1 MILPYREQNFLTV
14 ITCAQ
19 GDPAVICEK
28 HRAHSVSGGTANSSI
43 LWQKCKSGSTV
54 LGVSTGPAIATLIR
68 SVSNFMVRKIHTI
81 GLLEVFCRDLA
92 LAVLILFLL
101 EQSKRY

>member
-1 MILPYREQNFLTV
+1 MLRVTLLSFVKSTEHRVPVVELP
-14 ITCAQ
+14 
-19 GDPAVICEK
+19 
-28 HRAHSVSGGTANSSI
+28 
-43 LWQKCKSGSTV
+43 V
-54 LGVSTGPAIATLIR
+54 LVFYGKNASPAIATLIR
-68 SVSNFMVRKIHTI
+68 SVSNFSNTI